1 MNGTVNPGCNLSVT
15 MTSFQPFAEYV
26 IRKLLVKDV
35 SRTWTVA
42 TLVLHM
48 CSLSCSSLQISN
60 PGENSLEVTQLH
72 YLTWPDH
79 GVPTNAMSIV
89 NFIKQVNKVHPSS
102 HQYPLLVHCS
112 AGVGRTGTFIVLD
125 SMMQRIKAEGNI
137 NIFEFLM
144 KLRTKRM

>member
-1 MNGTVNPGCNLSVT
+1 M
-15 MTSFQPFAEYV
+15 
-26 IRKLLVKDV
+26 K
-35 SRTWTVA
+35 
-42 TLVLHM
+42 
-48 CSLSCSSLQISN
+48 
-60 PGENSLEVTQLH
+60 VTQLQ
-72 YLTWPDH
+72 YQAWPDH

-137 NIFEFLM
+137 TILEFLI
-144 KLRTKRM
+144 KLRTKRMLMVQSEVFQLQVALVLFVLFVLFKN

>member
-1 MNGTVNPGCNLSVT
+1 M
-15 MTSFQPFAEYV
+15 
-26 IRKLLVKDV
+26 
-35 SRTWTVA
+35 
-42 TLVLHM
+42 LHKY
-48 CSLSCSSLQISN
+48 SLSCSPLQIFN
-60 PGENSLEVTQLH
+60 PGESSLEVTQLH

-89 NFIKQVNKVHPSS
+89 NFIKQVNKVHPPS

-125 SMMQRIKAEGNI
+125 SMMQRIKAEGDV

-144 KLRTKRM
+144 KLRTKRMLMVQREVFEQQLTSNHLFPTLS

>member
-1 MNGTVNPGCNLSVT
+1 M
-15 MTSFQPFAEYV
+15 
-26 IRKLLVKDV
+26 
-35 SRTWTVA
+35 
-42 TLVLHM
+42 LHK

-60 PGENSLEVTQLH
+60 PGENLLEVTQLH
-72 YLTWPDH
+72 YLNWPDH

-125 SMMQRIKAEGNI
+125 SMMQRIKAEGNV
-137 NIFEFLM
+137 NIFEFVM
-144 KLRTKRM
+144 KLRTKRMRMVQREVF